1 MGWVPA
7 RGPYRGVAMLWS
19 DELVAG
25 TFPDGLEDF
34 LAECGYPFID
44 ALESVEEVWEGALS
58 LEPAVQLVN
67 ESLVGIGAFVSVVPA
82 DAWDDQIDGV
92 DGSWSDGLATRFLRL
107 AAVAALGARLTA
119 PPTMPDE
126 EAMTYPFSLVRPVLE
141 RHRPCA
147 TPDGLHLFV
156 TNAAGKLVKH
166 HRLLEAVSLGDSEA
180 AGELALLYPG
190 ETDATRSLTLL
201 FMAVSAAALGAVYLL
216 GLPVITFL
224 PELAGRLPR
233 PACFA
238 ADA

>member
-19 DELVAG
+19 DELVAR

-34 LAECGYPFID
+34 LAGCGYPFID
-44 ALESVEEVWEGALS
+44 ALESIEEVWDGALS

-67 ESLVGIGAFVSVVPA
+67 ESLVGIGVFVSVVPA
-82 DAWDDQIDGV
+82 DAWDEQIDGIEAT
-92 DGSWSDGLATRFLRL
+92 WSEGLATRFLRV
-107 AAVAALGARLTA
+107 AAIAALGARLTA

-147 TPDGLHLFV
+147 TPVGLHLFV
-156 TNAAGKLVKH
+156 TNAGGKLVKH
-166 HRLLEAVSLGDSEA
+166 HRLLEAISLGDSEA
-180 AGELALLYPG
+180 AAELALLYPG

-201 FMAVSAAALGAVYLL
+201 FMALSAAALGAVYLL
-216 GLPVITFL
+216 DLREVSFL
-224 PELAGRLPR
+224 PELAGRLPQ
-233 PACFA
+233 PPYFA